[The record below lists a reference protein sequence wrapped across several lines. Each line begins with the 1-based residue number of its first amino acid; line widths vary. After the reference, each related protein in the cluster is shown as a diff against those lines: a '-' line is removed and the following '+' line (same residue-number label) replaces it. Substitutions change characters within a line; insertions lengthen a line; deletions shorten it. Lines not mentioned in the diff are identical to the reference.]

1 MSIKRSAVN
10 QSECENVAKMS
21 RIYLT
26 LKKNMEVISTT
37 ENGQTHPDVCRS
49 MKLPP

>member
-21 RIYLT
+21 RISPKLE
-26 LKKNMEVISTT
+26 KNIKVICTTQDRHVLMCVEV
-37 ENGQTHPDVCRS
+37 
-49 MKLPP
+49 